1 MDEFVGLGIVSD
13 GGDDAVDVGMVL
25 HLAAPGVEDGGDAE
39 LDRGGMPCRFSAAWG
54 SNFCCAEVMKGLG
67 GAFEEEVV
75 EFFRTVKAQVSEFAW
90 DGEGH
95 HEVRDI

>member
-1 MDEFVGLGIVSD
+1 MNVGV
-13 GGDDAVDVGMVL
+13 VL

-39 LDRGGMPCRFSAAWG
+39 LEGRGLPCRFSAAWG
-54 SNFCCAEVMKGLG
+54 FELCCAEVVEGLG

>member
-1 MDEFVGLGIVSD
+1 MVGLGIVSD
-13 GGDDAVDVGMVL
+13 GGDDAVDVGVVL

-39 LDRGGMPCRFSAAWG
+39 FDRGGLPCRFSAAWG
-54 SNFCCAEVMKGLG
+54 FELGGGDVMKGLG

-75 EFFRTVKAQVSEFAW
+75 EFFRTVKAQVSEFGW
-90 DGEGH
+90 NGEGH